1 MTWSTAAADLRTKL
15 SDNTTD
21 RLRAYK
27 RVLGNMNGTNKIFKT
42 FEYRRITNFTTA
54 SSPLGIYK
62 NSVLLANAAFTS
74 DDTTTGY
81 FTLVTAP
88 VDGDV
93 LEATYY
99 VQYFTDDELI
109 TFLASGSKFLGFS
122 NDYTVVP
129 DGLQAGALEYAAGEA
144 YAKLALRFA
153 DTMSDTYRMEDMPD
167 KERQM
172 IISSFKDAS
181 AAAFKE
187 AKEKRNDYYENRQGQ
202 ALAPLFGT
210 NLGNV
215 RDVPPNV

>member
-1 MTWSTAAADLRTKL
+1 MTWSTAATDLRTKL
-15 SDNTTD
+15 SDNSTD
-21 RLRAYK
+21 RLRAFK
-27 RVLGNMNGTNKIFKT
+27 RVLGNLNGTNLTFKT
-42 FEYRRITNFTTA
+42 FEFRRITNFTTA
-54 SSPLGIYK
+54 ASPLGVYL
-62 NSVLLANAAFTS
+62 NSVRLSTAAFSS
-74 DDTTTGY
+74 DDTGTGY
-81 FTLVTAP
+81 FSLLTAP

-99 VQYFTDDELI
+99 VQYFTDAELI
-109 TFLASGSKFLGFS
+109 IFLRSACNFLALGD
-122 NDYTVVP
+122 DYTNIP
-129 DGLQAGALEYAAGEA
+129 GGLQAGALEYASAEA
-144 YAKLALRFA
+144 YQKLALRFA

-167 KERQM
+167 KDRQM
-172 IISSFKDAS
+172 IIDSFKTAA